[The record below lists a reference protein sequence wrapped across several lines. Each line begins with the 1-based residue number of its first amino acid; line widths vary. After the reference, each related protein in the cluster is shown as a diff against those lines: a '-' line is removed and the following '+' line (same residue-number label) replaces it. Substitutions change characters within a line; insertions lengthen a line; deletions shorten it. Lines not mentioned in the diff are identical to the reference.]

1 MGGER
6 QVPRESQLFWA
17 SRGSVLE
24 GYMSLKRESKNITP
38 QFVETSRKSRKRR
51 EKELGKILKSG
62 SLDVTT
68 VLKEWEISY
77 QKESFYRG
85 VRALLEL
92 ERNGKTKY

>member
-1 MGGER
+1 M
-6 QVPRESQLFWA
+6 PRESQLFWA

-24 GYMSLKRESKNITP
+24 GYTMLKREGKNVTP
-38 QFVETSRKSRKRR
+38 QFVETSKKSRKRR
-51 EKELGKILKSG
+51 EKELGGLLKSKN
-62 SLDVTT
+62 LDATT

-77 QKESFYRG
+77 QKECFYRG